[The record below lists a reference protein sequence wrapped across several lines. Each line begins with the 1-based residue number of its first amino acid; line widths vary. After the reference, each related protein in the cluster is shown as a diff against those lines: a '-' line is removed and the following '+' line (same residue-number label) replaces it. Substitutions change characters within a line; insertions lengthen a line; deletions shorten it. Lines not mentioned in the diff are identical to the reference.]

1 MDSCRMSSLSTM
13 GITRIPERRR
23 HQLTGVRLAPATIA
37 LLWAALGCTSL
48 VCGQSTGNTEASI
61 DFDRQVRPILSDN
74 CFPCHGPDS
83 GQRQADLR
91 LDRRDAIPSHVL
103 APAMGELVRR
113 IRSDDPD
120 ERMPPPSSHLS
131 LTDDQQQLLATGLP
145 KAPSSRST
153 GHSSRCPGQFRS
165 PRRTTIAFATRSIA
179 LFLRA

>member
-1 MDSCRMSSLSTM
+1 M
-13 GITRIPERRR
+13 
-23 HQLTGVRLAPATIA
+23 
-37 LLWAALGCTSL
+37 SL
-48 VCGQSTGNTEASI
+48 VCGQSTGNAEASI
-61 DFDRQVRPILSDN
+61 DFDRKVRPILSDK

-131 LTDDQQQLLATGLP
+131 LTDDQQQLLARWVAQGAEFTEHWSFKPLP
-145 KAPSSRST
+145 RKVSVPEANDHRVRNEIDRFVLAPEA
-153 GHSSRCPGQFRS
+153 
-165 PRRTTIAFATRSIA
+165 RRARALAACRAAPIIAPAND
-179 LFLRA
+179 